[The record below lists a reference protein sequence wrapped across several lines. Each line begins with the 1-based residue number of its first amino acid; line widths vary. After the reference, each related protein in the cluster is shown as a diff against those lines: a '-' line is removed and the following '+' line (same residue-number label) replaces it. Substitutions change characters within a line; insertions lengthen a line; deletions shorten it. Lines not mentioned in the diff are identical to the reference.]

1 MSNIEEQFFKK
12 LNQESREEFYENK
25 NSIFRKWLIAKDNNN
40 IPNQL
45 KIEYLIDKLNTLI
58 KNKGYIIQFEKEF
71 KNEIASL
78 IYNNSN

>member
-1 MSNIEEQFFKK
+1 MSTIEEKFFKK
-12 LNQESREEFYENK
+12 LNQKKREELYEK
-25 NSIFRKWLIAKDNNN
+25 RNSIFKNWLITKDHNN
-40 IPNQL
+40 ISNQL
-45 KIEYLIDKLNTLI
+45 KIEYLIDNLTNLI